1 MNGIDFRAVR
11 RHFGRAATTYDA
23 AAALQREVES
33 RLLES
38 LVFAK
43 AEPNVVLDLGAGTGH
58 ASAALKKRWPKAEV
72 IALDAALPMLIAARS
87 HQGWLRKF
95 ARVAGDARA
104 LPLREGAVDLLFSN
118 LCLQWCP
125 DLPAVLDEFRRVLRP
140 GALLLFSTFGPD
152 TLRELRAAFATVD
165 QAPHVSRF
173 PDLPVIGDALL
184 AAGFR
189 DPVVDIDTLTT
200 TYTDARAL
208 MRELKALGATNAAT
222 DRPGGLGGR
231 RRIDAACAAY
241 KSHRVDGRLPA
252 TWEIITAM
260 AFAPESGQPRRA
272 REGGQIAAFDVSK
285 LRGSRVRRRAE

>member
-11 RHFGRAATTYDA
+11 RHFGRAAKTYEA
-23 AAALQREVES
+23 AAALQREVEV

-43 AEPNVVLDLGAGTGH
+43 TEPQVVLDLGAGTGRG
-58 ASAALKKRWPKAEV
+58 SAALKKRWPKAEV
-72 IALDAALPMLIAARS
+72 VALDAALPMLVAARAN
-87 HQGWLRKF
+87 QGWLRKF
-95 ARVAGDARA
+95 SRVAGDARA

-165 QAPHVSRF
+165 DAPHVSRF

-200 TYTDARAL
+200 TYADARAL
-208 MRELKALGATNAAT
+208 MRELKALGATNAASG
-222 DRPGGLGGR
+222 RPGGLGGR

-241 KSHRVDGRLPA
+241 EAHRVDGRLPA

-260 AFAPESGQPRRA
+260 AFAPEPGQPRRA
-272 REGGQIAAFDVSK
+272 REGGQIASFDVAK
-285 LRGSRVRRRAE
+285 LRGSRVRRET